1 MYPPPAAVHGY
12 VWPSMLTVGC
22 NSSGIFIFGGRPRTS
37 RDTIQHLKH
46 KPIRVACEVVRAKT
60 KTRAGY
66 LVAAWPPAH
75 PWTRP
80 PCYGGQD
87 QDGQGRKEAR
97 VDDRAYPLSLIAA
110 AGG

>member
-1 MYPPPAAVHGY
+1 M
-12 VWPSMLTVGC
+12 
-22 NSSGIFIFGGRPRTS
+22 
-37 RDTIQHLKH
+37 
-46 KPIRVACEVVRAKT
+46 

-66 LVAAWPPAH
+66 LVAARPPAH
-75 PWTRP
+75 PWTRL

-97 VDDRAYPLSLIAA
+97 VADRAYPLSLIAA